1 MDVEQGLREYL
12 EIKASV
18 AYLEN
23 ELNLLWT
30 KGQAGAVAYGNP
42 AVGDGMAGQE
52 EGAHGGR
59 ARLAAKLES
68 RRYMLRKLD
77 ALLSALD
84 ERERFVA
91 RKYYIE
97 HMTWR
102 DVVAAYNSE
111 MQSPREVD
119 ALKAVRRRMLDKI
132 ERLQKSCS

>member
-30 KGQAGAVAYGNP
+30 KGQAGAAAYGTP

-91 RKYYIE
+91 MKYYIE